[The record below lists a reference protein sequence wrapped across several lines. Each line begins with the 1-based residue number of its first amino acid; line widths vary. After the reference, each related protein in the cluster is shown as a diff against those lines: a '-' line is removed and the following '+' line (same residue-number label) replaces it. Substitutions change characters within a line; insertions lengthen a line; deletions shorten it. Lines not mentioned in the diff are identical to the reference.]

1 MNQELLELTRKAVVR
16 ATIERLRT
24 TYSDLL
30 IIKGYDGIPDFFEF
44 NLYSPSNKEE
54 RDNALESL
62 YEKLKTVAGKSMTD
76 NIHQIILLNRLT
88 DSLDYDTAKIVI
100 ENNLMEDG
108 VISRDNLYAAMG
120 ETDRFEERRTQIVM
134 VGNTLRFFF
143 SLSKLPMIKLV
154 MAPIKVAASMVG
166 ATSLVETMEAG
177 YELSSK
183 IKDLNPFIEAFVD
196 RETRLIGKLETGNP
210 VGELAN

>member
-1 MNQELLELTRKAVVR
+1 MDPKVLELTRKAVVR

-30 IIKGYDGIPDFFEF
+30 IIKGYDGIPNFFEY

-88 DSLDYDTAKIVI
+88 DSLDYDTAKVVI

-120 ETDRFEERRTQIVM
+120 EADRFEERKQQIQM

-177 YELSSK
+177 YDLSSK
-183 IKDLNPFIEAFVD
+183 IKDLNPFIDAFVD
-196 RETRLIGKLETGNP
+196 RETKLIGKLEIGSP
-210 VGELAN
+210 VGELHT

>member
-1 MNQELLELTRKAVVR
+1 MLELTRKAVVR
-16 ATIERLRT
+16 ATIDRLCT

-30 IIKGYDGIPDFFEF
+30 VVKGYDGIPDFFEF

-62 YEKLKTVAGKSMTD
+62 YEKLKTVAGKSMTE

-100 ENNLMEDG
+100 ENNLIEDG
-108 VISRDNLYAAMG
+108 KISRNNLYAAMG
-120 ETDRFEERRTQIVM
+120 EANRFDERKSQIQM
-134 VGNTLRFFF
+134 VCNTLRFFF

-166 ATSLVETMEAG
+166 ANSLVETMEAG

-183 IKDLNPFIEAFVD
+183 IKDLNPFIDAFLD
-196 RETRLIGKLETGNP
+196 REIRLIVKLETGHP